1 MVSGKDCASRMMNIL
16 QRHGLVV
23 YGIHN
28 ASAPGKIGIN
38 WIENKASNDE
48 R

>member
-1 MVSGKDCASRMMNIL
+1 MVSDKDCASKMMNIL

-23 YGIHN
+23 YSIHN

-38 WIENKASNDE
+38 WNENKASNDE

>member
-16 QRHGLVV
+16 QRHELVV
-23 YGIHN
+23 YSIHY
-28 ASAPGKIGIN
+28 ASAPGKIGIHWN
-38 WIENKASNDE
+38 ENKASNDE